1 MIESVREQVQRM
13 EPKDVFK
20 MRLQLSC
27 STRPLRITTLP
38 ILSGGRGGG
47 ARGTQIWDRLVTEFH
62 KILTRLSIMFSGD
75 GEGHREGHGDKTE
88 TKTETEM

>member
-20 MRLQLSC
+20 MHLQLSC
-27 STRPLRITTLP
+27 STRPLRITSLP

-47 ARGTQIWDRLVTEFH
+47 GTQIWDRLVTEFH

-75 GEGHREGHGDKTE
+75 GEGHGDRTE